1 MRNVEEEEEEG
12 EEWPGERNAHNA
24 VISVF
29 DLPISLWGYY
39 VGTLYGA
46 RACVRVGEGGGRF
59 YFTRIIIPLEDRA
72 PIPPRRGES
81 RALSVNRTRL
91 FMDGFS
97 FNFRQGPRPPLVSL
111 TLVFLPPAPLP
122 SPPPPPSLPPSP
134 FSCCRCSSCSFD
146 VLRPRSLLAIETQ
159 PLRPLVAAY
168 RESFSPAESPPRFSR
183 IYSRIDNTPRDI
195 IRFSVSLYTEKSE
208 CISFPFLLLR

>member
-1 MRNVEEEEEEG
+1 MGSGGLESVIGMRNVEEEEEGEG

-46 RACVRVGEGGGRF
+46 RRRARACVRVGEGGGWF

-72 PIPPRRGES
+72 PIPLRQGEL

-97 FNFRQGPRPPLVSL
+97 FNFRQGPRPPLVS
-111 TLVFLPPAPLP
+111 PYPC
-122 SPPPPPSLPPSP
+122 
-134 FSCCRCSSCSFD
+134 FSSFFSSIFSSCCSSCSFD
-146 VLRPRSLLAIETQ
+146 VSRPRSLLVIERLSGYGHLSRLIEN
-159 PLRPLVAAY
+159 PFRSLNRPLN
-168 RESFSPAESPPRFSR
+168 FR
-183 IYSRIDNTPRDI
+183 IHSRIDNTRMI
-195 IRFSVSLYTEKSE
+195 
-208 CISFPFLLLR
+208 

>member
-1 MRNVEEEEEEG
+1 MKIKKNEREREERVGGGGLESVIGMRNVEEEEEGEG

-46 RACVRVGEGGGRF
+46 RRRARACVRVGEGGGWF

-72 PIPPRRGES
+72 PIPPRQGEL

-111 TLVFLPPAPLP
+111 TLVSLPSSPPSFPLAAPRAPLT
-122 SPPPPPSLPPSP
+122 
-134 FSCCRCSSCSFD
+134 FR
-146 VLRPRSLLAIETQ
+146 VLVLSW
-159 PLRPLVAAY
+159 
-168 RESFSPAESPPRFSR
+168 
-183 IYSRIDNTPRDI
+183 
-195 IRFSVSLYTEKSE
+195 
-208 CISFPFLLLR
+208 